1 MHACRKR
8 TPVHAERSILLVL
21 SLIRVVRP
29 HVVVIILLLAPHW
42 SLLLLLLIILSPLHS
57 CPLWPICI
65 EISLLAP
72 IVLLLLI
79 VVQIYLLRGRYPVPL
94 IRIVLIPLILL
105 QLLLL
110 RLLIIVVILT
120 PRRPGGVRSRL
131 PEI

>member
-79 VVQIYLLRGRYPVPL
+79 VVQIYLLRGRYPEPL

-105 QLLLL
+105 LLWLL
-110 RLLIIVVILT
+110 LLIIVVILT